1 MTITTKKSFLTEEV
15 LPLLNTLKADT
26 QPAFGLMTAQHMV
39 EHLTWVTKSSS
50 KRNGEPAGEPTQ
62 RQLGFK
68 RFIEKGAIFEH
79 RPSDKTKAD
88 LPPLKYGS
96 LTEALEQI
104 PVAIERFYSLFENN
118 PGFKSYTSF
127 TGELSFEELE
137 LMHYQHFRYHMWQFG
152 LVEQYP

>member
-68 RFIEKGAIFEH
+68 RFIEQGAIFEH